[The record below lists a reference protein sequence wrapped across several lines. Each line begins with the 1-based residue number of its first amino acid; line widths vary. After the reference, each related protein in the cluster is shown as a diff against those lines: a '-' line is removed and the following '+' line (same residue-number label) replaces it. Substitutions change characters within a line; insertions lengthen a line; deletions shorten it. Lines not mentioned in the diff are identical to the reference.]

1 MELMF
6 HFPLDTKPRAAML
19 PLTYAIVFSSLS
31 FLFFGWSCLFG
42 RQMRA
47 EFIRYGLGPF
57 RQMVGGLQLLGAFG
71 LLLGPYLNAGI
82 PLGSALGLCLL
93 MLMGVLVR
101 IQIKDTWQQALPAL
115 AYAFLNGFIA
125 YGLWSQAL
133 D

>member
-1 MELMF
+1 MDLMF
-6 HFPLDTKPRAAML
+6 PFLLDTKPRAAML
-19 PLTYAIVFSSLS
+19 PLRYAIIFSSLS

-47 EFIRYGLGPF
+47 EFIRYGLGQF
-57 RQMVGGLQLLGAFG
+57 RQGVGGLQLLGACG
-71 LLLGPYLNAGI
+71 LLIGPYLDAQI
-82 PLGSALGLCLL
+82 PLWSALGLCLL
-93 MLMGVLVR
+93 MVMGVVVR
-101 IQIKDTWQQALPAL
+101 IKIKDTWQQALPAL